1 MAQNTPCERCQ
12 RVGMVHL
19 ERIINGINVTLS
31 YYCDACMHTWQVALP
46 DPRKTARVTLRPQK
60 DRRQSA

>member
-1 MAQNTPCERCQ
+1 
-12 RVGMVHL
+12 MVHL

-31 YYCDACMHTWQVALP
+31 YYCDACMHTWQVALS